1 MIKSSHGLLESDE
14 KRNFVNGSDR
24 TEAQK
29 KWRVISK
36 VITFYVNL
44 GLQNC
49 EKVRNYRKSRH
60 NSRIYTRDG
69 LSVQIDKISQTTD
82 SSDLGTNSWG
92 EFRRVLGFDYREK
105 IGTSLLKSKLD
116 KTHFRFRLDVN

>member
-49 EKVRNYRKSRH
+49 EKVRNYKIIGRVVIMAEFILETDYPSR
-60 NSRIYTRDG
+60 SIR
-69 LSVQIDKISQTTD
+69 LA
-82 SSDLGTNSWG
+82 
-92 EFRRVLGFDYREK
+92 RRL
-105 IGTSLLKSKLD
+105 ILPI
-116 KTHFRFRLDVN
+116 

>member
-1 MIKSSHGLLESDE
+1 MVFWSRIRRETSLTGAIAR
-14 KRNFVNGSDR
+14 KRK
-24 TEAQK
+24 K
-29 KWRVISK
+29 KWRVIST

-60 NSRIYTRDG
+60 NGRIYTRDG

-92 EFRRVLGFDYREK
+92 EFRRVLGFD
-105 IGTSLLKSKLD
+105 
-116 KTHFRFRLDVN
+116 

>member
-29 KWRVISK
+29 KWRVFSK

-60 NSRIYTRDG
+60 NGRIYTRDG

-82 SSDLGTNSWG
+82 SSDLGTNSRG
-92 EFRRVLGFDYREK
+92 EFRRVLGFD
-105 IGTSLLKSKLD
+105 
-116 KTHFRFRLDVN
+116 

>member
-60 NSRIYTRDG
+60 NGRIYTRDG

-82 SSDLGTNSWG
+82 SSNQGTNSWG
-92 EFRRVLGFDYREK
+92 EFRRVLGFD
-105 IGTSLLKSKLD
+105 
-116 KTHFRFRLDVN
+116 